1 MDSAKICLLVLA
13 CVCAAVVLKQW
24 KSDLLPLLRL
34 GMILSVSFLLISAAA
49 PLVNTLRELG
59 STTGIAE
66 GTEVLCKALGIAI
79 LTQCCS
85 NICNECGEN
94 SAATGV
100 ELAGKLEILLLCLPL
115 LENLLNVAKTML
127 EELP

>member
-1 MDSAKICLLVLA
+1 MDSAKVCLLVLA

-34 GMILSVSFLLISAAA
+34 GMILSVSFLLVSAAA
-49 PLVNTLRELG
+49 PLVETLRELG

-66 GTEVLCKALGIAI
+66 GTAILCKALGIAV
-79 LTQCCS
+79 LTQCCA
-85 NICNECGEN
+85 NICNECGES

-100 ELAGKLEILLLCLPL
+100 ELAGKLEILILCLPL
-115 LENLLNVAKTML
+115 LNDLLGVAKAML